1 MKFRVSGAAALAA
14 ALKSYEN
21 RSASHFQKGLKQ
33 AAKLIVDTA
42 RPLAPIDTG
51 ALRASGVWF
60 AQGSGFATVAFAGF
74 GAEVDGFYDD
84 RGREKIPS
92 EYAVYQHED
101 TFQGGGHFYLERAVD
116 EKYYEVSSLIYTA
129 MAKA

>member
-1 MKFRVSGAAALAA
+1 MKYRVSGASALVA
-14 ALKSYEN
+14 ALKSYEK
-21 RSASHFQKGLKQ
+21 RAASGFQKGLKQ
-33 AAKLIVDTA
+33 GAKLVVDTA

-84 RGREKIPS
+84 RGREKIPA

-101 TFQGGGHFYLERAVD
+101 PWSHFFLERAIN
-116 EKYYEVSSLIYTA
+116 EKYYEVSSLIYTE

>member
-1 MKFRVSGAAALAA
+1 MRYSVSGAAALAA
-14 ALKSYEN
+14 ALKKYEK
-21 RSASHFQKGLKQ
+21 RAASGFQKGLKKG
-33 AAKLIVDTA
+33 AKLIVDTA

-84 RGREKIPS
+84 RGREKFPS

-101 TFQGGGHFYLERAVD
+101 PYSNFYLERAVD
-116 EKYYEVSSLIYTA
+116 EKYYEISSLIYSE

>member
-1 MKFRVSGAAALAA
+1 MKFKVAGAAALAA
-14 ALKSYEN
+14 ALKKYEK
-21 RSASHFQKGLKQ
+21 RAASGFQRGLKQ
-33 AAKLIVDTA
+33 GAKLLVDTA

-92 EYAVYQHED
+92 EYAVYQHEHPWS
-101 TFQGGGHFYLERAVD
+101 HFYLERAVND
-116 EKYYEVSSLIYTA
+116 KYYEVSSLIYTE

>member
-1 MKFRVSGAAALAA
+1 MKYKVTGVAALTRALNQYEKRAA
-14 ALKSYEN
+14 SG
-21 RSASHFQKGLKQ
+21 FVKGLKKS
-33 AAKLIVDTA
+33 AKLVVDTA

-60 AQGSGFATVAFAGF
+60 VHGSGFATVAIAGF

-84 RGREKIPS
+84 RGREKIPA

-101 TFQGGGHFYLERAVD
+101 PWSHFYLEVAVD
-116 EKYYEVSSLIYTA
+116 QKYAEVSDLLHSE

>member
-1 MKFRVSGAAALAA
+1 MKYRVSGVAALTA
-14 ALKSYEN
+14 ALKRYEKK
-21 RSASHFQKGLKQ
+21 AATGFEKGAKKG
-33 AAKLIVDTA
+33 AKLIVNTA

-60 AQGSGFATVAFAGF
+60 AEGSGFSTVAIAGF

-84 RGREKIPS
+84 RGREKIPA

-101 TFQGGGHFYLERAVD
+101 PWSHFYLEIAVNQ
-116 EKYYEVSSLIYTA
+116 KYDEVSNLIFTA
-129 MAKA
+129 MEK